1 MRKYEVVFIVHPDLD
16 ETAFKEVQERVKSWI
31 KEAGGKVTDVD
42 LWGKRKL
49 AYEIRKQTEGQYVLF
64 QAEIPPSFCAD
75 LEHNLQLHESIM
87 RFMVTRA
94 TETTPET

>member
-1 MRKYEVVFIVHPDLD
+1 MRKYEVAFIVHPDID
-16 ETAFKEVQERVKSWI
+16 ETAFKEVQDRVKNWI
-31 KEAGGKVTDVD
+31 SEVGGKVIDID

-64 QAEIPPSFCAD
+64 NAEIPPSFCAN

-87 RFMVTRA
+87 RFMVTRV
-94 TETTPET
+94 TETPPES